1 MNTRRRFLK
10 TSFTASLGL
19 AARAWPVSTAKPN
32 LLFIFTDDQR
42 FDTIGALGNPHIKT
56 PNLDRLAKRSFV
68 FRNAYNFGGNSGAV
82 CIPARNMAMTGK
94 VFFHFDAGMRDKGLG
109 PTFPKSMHAAGY
121 ETFYREKSGSANL
134 PHIQKQFDHRKD
146 VHMVNAL
153 RTGRAAKGIVDD
165 AIGFVTK
172 DRDKSKP
179 FFMYL
184 GFPCPHDPRW
194 AGRRFRALYDPATLP
209 VPPNYKAVH
218 PWNIGDMTVRDECLE
233 KWPRTEDAIRRHLHD
248 YYALISSMD
257 YDIGLMRRE
266 LVAKKAEVVDL
277 DIPLLD
283 KHVRVLDKAD
293 DAKMISVEIPFMKNG
308 MRVPPGP
315 LQNEA
320 QTVWNHAYS
329 QVTGYGAGRSF
340 ESLTTYAHPEIYT
353 DLAWLGGNGV
363 KGVNISQLVS
373 AKAGQAG
380 DVTMFKVMHMAHDP
394 AWAKMQST
402 IEGSRGMAKDINTKL
417 LPLLDEAA
425 AQSAKSAGRFRNY
438 RNHWQSVAE
447 ALAGATD
454 DPRKA
459 NEQIRLITGGKEI
472 EDIALDLRDMIASY
486 GQKLGK

>member
-257 YDIGLMRRE
+257 YDIGRLLDSLDELSLTENTLVVFSADQGLALGSHGLMGKQSVYEDVQKVPLLVSGPGIPKGESAAFAYVHDIYPTACEWVGAAMPKGIDGKSLAPVIRGRRE
-266 LVAKKAEVVDL
+266 KVRDRVMLAYKGSQRSIRDARWKLIRFPKINRTQLFDLQADPRETRDLAGEPANASVVKRLMADLKTEQERYGDNTPLTADKPIPAEFKHPAKKLRTAY
-277 DIPLLD
+277 P
-283 KHVRVLDKAD
+283 AGGP
-293 DAKMISVEIPFMKNG
+293 APGEI
-308 MRVPPGP
+308 
-315 LQNEA
+315 
-320 QTVWNHAYS
+320 
-329 QVTGYGAGRSF
+329 
-340 ESLTTYAHPEIYT
+340 
-353 DLAWLGGNGV
+353 
-363 KGVNISQLVS
+363 
-373 AKAGQAG
+373 
-380 DVTMFKVMHMAHDP
+380 
-394 AWAKMQST
+394 
-402 IEGSRGMAKDINTKL
+402 
-417 LPLLDEAA
+417 
-425 AQSAKSAGRFRNY
+425 
-438 RNHWQSVAE
+438 
-447 ALAGATD
+447 
-454 DPRKA
+454 
-459 NEQIRLITGGKEI
+459 
-472 EDIALDLRDMIASY
+472 
-486 GQKLGK
+486 